1 MNEENSAATSE
12 SDKMRG
18 GNQKAAALLAL
29 LNKTGYNM
37 IQENGQRKFGGPPPG
52 KHFFEVIKLEYVFC
66 KVTYTVF
73 LCMSEMYFLLHYFSV
88 EPDDFFIFDFE
99 NSGRWVYLLLPLT
112 H

>member
-29 LNKTGYNM
+29 LDKTGYNM

-52 KHFFEVIKLEYVFC
+52 KRFFEVTKLKFILC
-66 KVTYTVF
+66 KDTYTVF
-73 LCMSEMYFLLHYFSV
+73 LCMSEMYFLVRYYSV
-88 EPDDFFIFDFE
+88 DFE
-99 NSGRWVYLLLPLT
+99 NSGRWVYLLLALT
-112 H
+112 Y